1 MMNNKMNKP
10 ARFTGEM
17 YGLKVV
23 VEHEYSDVSL
33 DVVMDAFETILTGMG
48 YHPEALKDWIVE
60 RAAEYNEQDNQ
71 SEDSDWDNTLM
82 DGLEDEENLDITLNG
97 GIDNEGD
104 YFWEENKTNEVISI
118 LTKMEVDGD
127 TMQYILEQVGMDEQM
142 AIQLATMYPDVVEE
156 HLAELKAEI
165 EPYVSDNFQIGPE
178 GAYEHEEGMDE
189 DEEYSQPNQAFINA
203 FQNYIKTMKA
213 NTKNGK

>member
-48 YHPEALKDWIVE
+48 YHPDALKDWIVE

-71 SEDSDWDNTLM
+71 SEDNEWDVTLE
-82 DGLEDEENLDITLNG
+82 DGLEDEDDYIENPEWAVVDVI
-97 GIDNEGD
+97 
-104 YFWEENKTNEVISI
+104 NK
-118 LTKMEVDGD
+118 LKQLEVDGD

-189 DEEYSQPNQAFINA
+189 DEEIARAFEN
-203 FQNYIKTMKA
+203 FIKTMKA

>member
-71 SEDSDWDNTLM
+71 SEDNEWDVTLE
-82 DGLEDEENLDITLNG
+82 DGLED
-97 GIDNEGD
+97 EGD

-156 HLAELKAEI
+156 HIAELKAEI

-178 GAYEHEEGMDE
+178 GAYEHEEGMNE
-189 DEEYSQPNQAFINA
+189 DEEIARAFEN
-203 FQNYIKTMKA
+203 FREHVSMRKEWLQRRIKSMKA
-213 NTKNGK
+213 NTINKNK

>member
-71 SEDSDWDNTLM
+71 NEDNEWDVTLE
-82 DGLEDEENLDITLNG
+82 DGLDD
-97 GIDNEGD
+97 EGD

-213 NTKNGK
+213 NKKNGK

>member
-48 YHPEALKDWIVE
+48 YHPDALKDWIVE
-60 RAAEYNEQDNQ
+60 RAEEYNEQANQ
-71 SEDSDWDNTLM
+71 SEDLSDWDVTLN
-82 DGLEDEENLDITLNG
+82 DGLEDEDDYIENPEWAVVDVI
-97 GIDNEGD
+97 
-104 YFWEENKTNEVISI
+104 NK
-118 LTKMEVDGD
+118 LKQLEVDGEV
-127 TMQYILEQVGMDEQM
+127 MQFILEQVGMDEQM

>member
-1 MMNNKMNKP
+1 MNNKMNKP

-71 SEDSDWDNTLM
+71 NEDNEWDVTLE
-82 DGLEDEENLDITLNG
+82 DGLDD
-97 GIDNEGD
+97 EGD

-213 NTKNGK
+213 NKKNGK